1 MSTLPHWRMDTPF
14 AGIDDPA
21 LTTAITSLDDTLTTL
36 TTHYDS
42 HQVQKHDGP
51 VQVAADVVETILTA
65 TGTAMEQIRTLN
77 AYIYCFVSTN
87 SRDGVAQARLSE
99 LRQRLVRFS
108 QLSTRLTAWAG
119 CLDIASLVAQ
129 STIIANQQFMLE

>member
-21 LTTAITSLDDTLTTL
+21 LVSALTTLDDTLTTL

-42 HQVQKHDGP
+42 HQVQKHATTVP
-51 VQVAADVVETILTA
+51 VTADVVELILTA
-65 TGTAMEQIRTLN
+65 TGAAMEQIRTLN

-87 SRDGVAQARLSE
+87 SRDGVAQARLSQ
-99 LRQRLVRFS
+99 LRQRLVSFS
-108 QLSTRLTAWAG
+108 QLCTL
-119 CLDIASLVAQ
+119 
-129 STIIANQQFMLE
+129 

>member
-1 MSTLPHWRMDTPF
+1 MSNLPHWRMDTPF

-21 LTTAITSLDDTLTTL
+21 LASAITALDDRLTTL
-36 TTHYDS
+36 TAHYDS
-42 HQVQKHDGP
+42 HQVQKHDTQ
-51 VQVAADVVETILTA
+51 VHVAADVVELILTA
-65 TGTAMEQIRTLN
+65 TGAAMEQIRTLN

-108 QLSTRLTAWAG
+108 
-119 CLDIASLVAQ
+119 
-129 STIIANQQFMLE
+129 